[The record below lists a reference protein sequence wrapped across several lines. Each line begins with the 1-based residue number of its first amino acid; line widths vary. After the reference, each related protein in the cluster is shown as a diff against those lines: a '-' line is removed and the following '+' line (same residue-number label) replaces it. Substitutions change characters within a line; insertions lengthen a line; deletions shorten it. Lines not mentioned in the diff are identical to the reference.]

1 MTVLGLEFGG
11 CPRTASSV
19 AGDLGFTE
27 STIAAMLGHAAGTVT
42 NRYVHHLD
50 SVLIAAADKVARA
63 VLGMMAEAEGNVV
76 RLAVNGTRGE

>member
-1 MTVLGLEFGG
+1 
-11 CPRTASSV
+11 
-19 AGDLGFTE
+19 
-27 STIAAMLGHAAGTVT
+27 MLGHAAGTVT